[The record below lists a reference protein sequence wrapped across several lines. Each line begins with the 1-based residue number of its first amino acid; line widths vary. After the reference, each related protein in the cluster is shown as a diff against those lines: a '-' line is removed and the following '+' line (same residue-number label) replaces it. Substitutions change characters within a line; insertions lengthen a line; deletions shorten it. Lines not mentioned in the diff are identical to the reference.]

1 MYDLS
6 TAQRLQLEG
15 SGLPE
20 LSLRPVRRSGEDT
33 SPYSTWSR
41 VLPGS
46 SLSVG
51 LKLPLLEDSLREVL
65 FAEDLQL
72 LS

>member
-33 SPYSTWSR
+33 SPHSTWSR

-46 SLSVG
+46 RGS
-51 LKLPLLEDSLREVL
+51 LKLTLLEDLLREVL
-65 FAEDLQL
+65 FAEDLPL